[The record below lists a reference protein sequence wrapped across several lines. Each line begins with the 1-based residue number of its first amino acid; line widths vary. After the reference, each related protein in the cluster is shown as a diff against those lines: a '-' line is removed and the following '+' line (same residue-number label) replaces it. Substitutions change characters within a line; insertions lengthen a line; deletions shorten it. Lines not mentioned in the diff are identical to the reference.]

1 MISEDMSLLDQIH
14 TDFGQVL
21 AEAEALIISGE
32 LIKLLALSDNLAKF
46 EKDINSQE
54 YLASLSEAD
63 LLEMYY
69 PAILSN
75 NSSSFSDF
83 T

>member
-1 MISEDMSLLDQIH
+1 MSLLDQIH

-21 AEAEALIISGE
+21 AEAESLIISGE
-32 LIKLLALSDNLAKF
+32 LIKLFALSDNLAKF
-46 EKDINSQE
+46 EKEINSLE

-69 PAILSN
+69 PAILSD